1 MSNIQ
6 VTRMMVPSDRW
17 HIKAPMPMTPIG
29 FAIHNTASDASAK
42 NEIAYMIRNDN
53 YTSYHYAIDDVEVV
67 QGIDENRNGWHAGDG
82 PNGEGNRKYIGVEIC
97 YSKSGGVRHTKAV
110 DLAIRFV
117 AQRLYARGWGVD
129 RLRKHQDFSGKYCPH
144 RILDGEP
151 GWNTFVAR
159 VQARLNELKSAPVVD
174 PPGTYTV
181 KSGDTLG
188 AIALRYKTSVDALAQ
203 LNNISNPNLI
213 RVGQVLKIPAPKT
226 YVVKHGDTLGAIA
239 LKHNTTV
246 SELAQLNNISNP
258 NLIRVGQ
265 VLKIPTTTTSPAP
278 IQKTYVVKYGDTL
291 SQIALTHG
299 VTLADLANL
308 NGITNVNVISVGQ
321 VLKIP
326 ATPAPTP
333 KAFTVG
339 QVVRFKNPSVQTY
352 YTGLAQGV
360 PIPASVRRGAYTIQ
374 QIGSNGTKLL
384 LREILSWVYAKDMI

>member
-1 MSNIQ
+1 MAL
-6 VTRMMVPSDRW
+6 R
-17 HIKAPMPMTPIG
+17 
-29 FAIHNTASDASAK
+29 AILNKT
-42 NEIAYMIRNDN
+42 
-53 YTSYHYAIDDVEVV
+53 
-67 QGIDENRNGWHAGDG
+67 DG
-82 PNGEGNRKYIGVEIC
+82 TNGEGNRKYIGIEIC
-97 YSKSGGVRHTKAV
+97 YSKSGGVRRTKAV

-159 VQARLNELKSAPVVD
+159 VQARLNELKQAPVTSS
-174 PPGTYTV
+174 PGTYTV

-188 AIALRYKTSVDALAQ
+188 AIALRYKTTINALAQ
-203 LNNISNPNLI
+203 LNNISN
-213 RVGQVLKIPAPKT
+213 T
-226 YVVKHGDTLGAIA
+226 
-239 LKHNTTV
+239 
-246 SELAQLNNISNP
+246 

-265 VLKIPTTTTSPAP
+265 VLKIPTTTTTPAP
-278 IQKTYVVKYGDTL
+278 TPKTYVVQRGDTLGAIALRHNITVNALAQLNNISNTNLIRVGQVLKIPTRTSTPTPAPAPTQKTYVVKYGDTL

-299 VTLADLANL
+299 VTLASLASF
-308 NGITNVNVISVGQ
+308 NGIANVNAISVGQ

-326 ATPAPTP
+326 TATAAPAPA
-333 KAFTVG
+333 KKGFTVG

-360 PIPASVRRGAYTIQ
+360 PIPSFVRQGSYTIQ